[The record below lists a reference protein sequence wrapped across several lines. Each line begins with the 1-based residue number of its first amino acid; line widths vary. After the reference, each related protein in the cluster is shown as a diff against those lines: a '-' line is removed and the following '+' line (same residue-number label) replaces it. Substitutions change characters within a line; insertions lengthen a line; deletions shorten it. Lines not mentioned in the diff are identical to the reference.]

1 MCSTLLFPISVQEVS
16 ARFLWEADGMTL
28 GFVPVYC
35 YTSCEDAEVSAK
47 IFWEAHVK
55 NWKHM
60 QKPSVPV
67 TVIFRRFFDDTG
79 SPVVECCLKPVVPS
93 VQKVFVPSEN
103 VIAPLQ
109 SLHRRQ
115 SMTLLGSTLQIQ
127 QPDFKLFQDTVSP
140 TRHER
145 YRKTSKECKCPVLN
159 ANGC

>member
-1 MCSTLLFPISVQEVS
+1 MSHKRTWTVRIPDISDEGFLSRRIFLHLLGMLGIWPEPS
-16 ARFLWEADGMTL
+16 AQQKNEI
-28 GFVPVYC
+28 
-35 YTSCEDAEVSAK
+35 K
-47 IFWEAHVK
+47 NVK

-67 TVIFRRFFDDTG
+67 TVIFRRFIDDTG

>member
-1 MCSTLLFPISVQEVS
+1 MCSALLFPISVQEVS
-16 ARFLWEADGMTL
+16 ARFLREADGMTL

-67 TVIFRRFFDDTG
+67 TVIFRRFIDDTG

-93 VQKVFVPSEN
+93 VAKSFWYKQSKGTSERI
-103 VIAPLQ
+103 V
-109 SLHRRQ
+109 SL
-115 SMTLLGSTLQIQ
+115 T
-127 QPDFKLFQDTVSP
+127 
-140 TRHER
+140 
-145 YRKTSKECKCPVLN
+145 
-159 ANGC
+159 

>member
-1 MCSTLLFPISVQEVS
+1 MQRVHAFFSSCARPCCISQLVAYHVLDLVISYFGTRGVSEVS
-16 ARFLWEADGMTL
+16 AGSRREELEL
-28 GFVPVYC
+28 L
-35 YTSCEDAEVSAK
+35 SVS
-47 IFWEAHVK
+47 
-55 NWKHM
+55 
-60 QKPSVPV
+60 V